1 MLCGV
6 VMIYNILSIIIVVIR
21 HQFLKIDVLCY
32 KERVT
37 ALGQSSSSARNF
49 GFQNTSGWAGWL
61 NTPLLTM
68 KFSIH
73 NYLICVL
80 CTAISN
86 KTSE

>member
-61 NTPLLTM
+61 NTPLPPTIYGCSKL
-68 KFSIH
+68 
-73 NYLICVL
+73 L
-80 CTAISN
+80 
-86 KTSE
+86 

>member
-1 MLCGV
+1 MLKDLQRDRKCRKGMYMLCGV

-61 NTPLLTM
+61 NTPL
-68 KFSIH
+68 
-73 NYLICVL
+73 Y
-80 CTAISN
+80 
-86 KTSE
+86 TSVGL